1 MLVVGLTGGIGSGKS
16 AVLSMLEEMG
26 ARTIDLD
33 EMSRVVVEPG
43 EPAWLDI
50 VRHFPEG
57 VVKPNGTLDRE
68 ALGRIV
74 FSDPQSRKTLEA
86 FVHPRILAEQ
96 DRMLKEIEKTDS
108 HAVVIIDVPLLIEF
122 GLQEKMDAVI
132 LVHIPRAMQLER
144 LIRRDGLSSLEA
156 EARLESQ
163 MPIDDKILFADFVI
177 DNSGDVEQTRRQA
190 KKLMETLKDRE
201 KRERLA
207 EVK

>member
-1 MLVVGLTGGIGSGKS
+1 MLVVGLTGGIASGKS
-16 AVLSMLEEMG
+16 AVLSILEEMG

-86 FVHPRILAEQ
+86 FIHPRILAEQ
-96 DRMLKEIEKTDS
+96 DRILKEIEKTDS
-108 HAVVIIDVPLLIEF
+108 HAVVVIDAPLLIEF
-122 GLQEKMDAVI
+122 GLQEKMDAVV

-144 LIRRDGLSSLEA
+144 LIRRDGLSRLEA

-163 MPIDDKILFADFVI
+163 MPIDDKIPFADFVI

-190 KKLMETLKDRE
+190 EKLMETLKDRE
-201 KRERLA
+201 KRESL
-207 EVK
+207 